1 VAARTADLPARAD
14 GLEVNEVA
22 DGLVVYQRE
31 PERVHYLNNT
41 AALVFELCDGTR
53 SPKDIASMLQ
63 EAFTLGQAPAA
74 EVSSCIDELRGK
86 GVIR

>member
-14 GLEVNEVA
+14 GLELNEVA

-53 SPKDIASMLQ
+53 SPDDIASMFQ
-63 EAFTLGQAPAA
+63 DAFTLGQAPAA